1 MKKCEEK
8 IIATYDDGKA
18 FLTIHQTTNPEKE
31 KNIGGLTIEHRIFIL
46 GFVFETKKDVKMLI
60 SGLKK
65 LIE

>member
-8 IIATYDDGKA
+8 IINVYDDGTS
-18 FLTIHQTTNPEKE
+18 FLTIYKTKNPEKE